1 MPSGPPGVAPMSA
14 WLSSTAKQSPCL
26 RWQRGRVEDPVPGI
40 LKGASGNSSTNV
52 AVESCLGNVRPQVV
66 RIPAVRQEMLDIP
79 LVAAEGFRRREERM
93 IDADIIPR
101 HARGGEALLETLPHL
116 FSVERYNKR

>member
-1 MPSGPPGVAPMSA
+1 MRRRPSVPAIMPHPARHIRAHNRRAVPPDRRELPR
-14 WLSSTAKQSPCL
+14 KPPPI
-26 RWQRGRVEDPVPGI
+26 E
-40 LKGASGNSSTNV
+40 
-52 AVESCLGNVRPQVV
+52 VESCLGNVRPQVV